1 MKSCPGC
8 GAIVEFSTA
17 KSLGDKCPYCDR
29 PLEWVSDPGGGW
41 EVKGA
46 WPTGSNTE
54 TQSDGQTETLG
65 PATTWYD
72 DYDPYDP
79 PEEYQGA

>member
-1 MKSCPGC
+1 MPKWLDEIFWQIRLATNCVRISLISQIRYVE
-8 GAIVEFSTA
+8 AIQMIRA
-17 KSLGDKCPYCDR
+17 LAQ
-29 PLEWVSDPGGGW
+29 EWPS
-41 EVKGA
+41 
-46 WPTGSNTE
+46 
-54 TQSDGQTETLG
+54 QSAGQTETLG